1 MQRCL
6 QSLSKSDIDPTKVID
21 SITLDFDAR
30 RKRRQ
35 NLTAAGGTCFLVDLP
50 TAPSLED
57 GDGFLLE
64 DGRIIR
70 VDAAKEALLEVTPSP
85 RDLARIAWHL
95 GNRHLPVQFVGE
107 KIRLRADHVIEDMLQ
122 RLGADTRSIEAP
134 FDPEGGAYGHGHTHS
149 HD

>member
-1 MQRCL
+1 MLRCL
-6 QSLSKSDIDPTKVID
+6 KSLLKSDIDPTRVID
-21 SITLDFDAR
+21 SITLDLDAR

-35 NLTAAGGTCFLVDLP
+35 TLTCAGGTCILVDLP
-50 TAPSLED
+50 TASGLED

-70 VDAAKEALLEVTPSP
+70 VDAAHEALVEVTPSP
-85 RDLARIAWHL
+85 HDLARIAWHL

-122 RLGADTRSIEAP
+122 RLGADTRHIDAP
-134 FDPEGGAYGHGHTHS
+134 FDPEGGAYGHGHTQS